1 MESENCVLKNHKGDE
16 MVGIASSFRQRRNP
30 RQGRERP
37 GLGQQCP
44 CLGWPHG
51 RLCRAVPRFHGSAG
65 VWVWL

>member
-1 MESENCVLKNHKGDE
+1 MESENCVLKNHKGNE

-44 CLGWPHG
+44 CVGWPRG
-51 RLCRAVPRFHGSAG
+51 RLC
-65 VWVWL
+65 